1 MEGTA
6 YKALLNGRLF
16 EEAVLNWH
24 LFEEAVFRRQ
34 LSLRMRATSGLG
46 GVKRARAPFITASP
60 LVSRSV
66 IFRLG
71 ELVLFGFYG

>member
-1 MEGTA
+1 MGVYLKRPFSIGIYLKRPFFADSFHCGCERRADWVEGSERER
-6 YKALLNGRLF
+6 LL
-16 EEAVLNWH
+16 
-24 LFEEAVFRRQ
+24 
-34 LSLRMRATSGLG
+34 S
-46 GVKRARAPFITASP
+46 TASP